1 VIKQQNITQKQEIIE
16 QIQKLREEANNANVQ
31 VQNCIQRRNELNAEV
46 KKTREEIAALKAERD
61 TINEKVKSLK
71 GQRDV
76 VRAQS
81 DPITKEIELI
91 REKIAGFKKKVPR
104 ESQRDLQ
111 EEHDAIEWKI
121 STTSLDLQEEKML
134 IEKVKQLELLLSSYK
149 KIDAQNKKIKDLLSQ
164 RKNFDVQAEAL
175 HNELTGLAAKS
186 QEIHS
191 KMIEKVNAMKI
202 SRAQADAQHQI
213 YVKTK
218 EEVIPIIY
226 EKIGQLVGQLNSV
239 KAQIAKESKD
249 ESQVRMKEAQTRMQE
264 RAVAEKAE
272 KEKQQAIREKL
283 GAEARNKLQKGEKLS
298 WNEFQLMMGDESEEG
313 SEAQD

>member
-1 VIKQQNITQKQEIIE
+1 MIKQQNITQKQEIIE